1 MKDSDIAYH
10 DQIARGSVHMKKNVH
25 WFQDAVFY
33 QLHVKYFFDSNGDG
47 YGDFLGL
54 AEKLPY
60 LRDLGI
66 NCLWLMPFFESPMF
80 DDGYDVA
87 DYYKVKEEFGTLEDF
102 KYFMKEAH
110 KNGIR
115 VIADLVMNHTSIEHH
130 WFQEARR
137 NPESKYR
144 DYYVW
149 SDTKEK
155 YVDAPILFDQETS
168 NWTWDEAAEQY
179 YWHRFY
185 SSQPDLNF
193 ENPEVV
199 DEFKK
204 IVFFWLDLGLDG
216 FRCDAVPFLFEE
228 EGTDCQDL
236 PATHQFFKD
245 LRAAIDERYQD
256 KILLAECAFQYGEEL
271 AEYFSTGDEFHM
283 SFHFPIM
290 TGLFYAIKKEHYNVI
305 EKIVKDTPHIPDN
318 CQYCLFLRSH
328 DQIVLDTATEEQR
341 DFLFQ
346 EYAPHPKMIRHN
358 GINRR
363 LTPMMENSRRKILLL
378 NSFLFSFPGTPI
390 IYYGDEIGMGDNI
403 YLRDRDGLRTPM
415 QWNENKN
422 AGFSTAEPQALY
434 LPINTDSTYGF
445 HSLNVETVSKS
456 PTSLY
461 NQMRRLIKV
470 RQKHAATFGRGSI
483 RFIPTSSEKAICYLR
498 EYEDDQILVVANL
511 SGKALA
517 MDIDLSEFEGKR
529 LIELKGDID
538 FPVVKK
544 YPYQFT
550 MLRHTFFWLKVV
562 D

>member
-1 MKDSDIAYH
+1 
-10 DQIARGSVHMKKNVH
+10 
-25 WFQDAVFY
+25 
-33 QLHVKYFFDSNGDG
+33 
-47 YGDFLGL
+47 
-54 AEKLPY
+54 
-60 LRDLGI
+60 
-66 NCLWLMPFFESPMF
+66 
-80 DDGYDVA
+80 
-87 DYYKVKEEFGTLEDF
+87 
-102 KYFMKEAH
+102 
-110 KNGIR
+110 
-115 VIADLVMNHTSIEHH
+115 
-130 WFQEARR
+130 
-137 NPESKYR
+137 
-144 DYYVW
+144 
-149 SDTKEK
+149 
-155 YVDAPILFDQETS
+155 
-168 NWTWDEAAEQY
+168 
-179 YWHRFY
+179 
-185 SSQPDLNF
+185 
-193 ENPEVV
+193 
-199 DEFKK
+199 
-204 IVFFWLDLGLDG
+204 
-216 FRCDAVPFLFEE
+216 
-228 EGTDCQDL
+228 
-236 PATHQFFKD
+236 
-245 LRAAIDERYQD
+245 
-256 KILLAECAFQYGEEL
+256 
-271 AEYFSTGDEFHM
+271 
-283 SFHFPIM
+283 M